1 MIDFHGVIEGL
12 FVKFL
17 VFKQYYMYFYTL
29 FHLHIFSKNINN
41 IIRNLLPNE
50 SNKKNQCGILFGN

>member
-1 MIDFHGVIEGL
+1 MIDFRGVIEGL
-12 FVKFL
+12 FVKFS

-29 FHLHIFSKNINN
+29 FHLYIFSKNINN
-41 IIRNLLPNE
+41 IIRNLLPNG